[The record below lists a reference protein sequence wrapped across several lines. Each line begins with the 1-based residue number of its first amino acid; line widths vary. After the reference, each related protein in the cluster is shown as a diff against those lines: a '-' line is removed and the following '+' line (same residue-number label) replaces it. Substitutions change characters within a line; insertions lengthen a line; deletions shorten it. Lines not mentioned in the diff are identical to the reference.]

1 MSVNI
6 QTANG
11 LKRISGDNLTST
23 KVISALG
30 YTPAN
35 EEDLKNYAT
44 LVDLSGYLPK
54 EDDGDSFS
62 IADPS
67 GNIIFQVNQN
77 GVNSVDY
84 LIKGKSILTTIQESV
99 FSGDYNDLT
108 NKPIESTGEDTDFAI
123 SDKNGNLIIK
133 IDAAGVNAAA
143 YMIKGVN
150 LYDIFTDENYVDQSV
165 DGLRSEIEQNYTTY
179 DYVDNA
185 VSNAVG
191 SISLNA
197 SNISYEDN
205 VGYGTD
211 NVQDTLDLI
220 FGHNHDSVY
229 LKITDAASTYATKTS
244 LNDYL
249 TIVDAEATYLPQ
261 IDEGDS
267 FTITDEDG
275 NIAFQ
280 VDQNGVNSVNY
291 FVKGVNISDIYLS
304 KDDAA
309 SMYAVAS
316 HNHDDIYSKL
326 GHTHNYTDEAYVDQK
341 VDDLQSYIEQ
351 NYPTTADMN
360 SAISSAIA
368 GGSVTAGDIT
378 YDDPGYGAAT
388 VQEALD
394 AIYGHHHDDAYSK
407 LGHNHDSEYSKVD
420 HNHDSV
426 YLKITDAS
434 STYFTKDEWSSNY
447 AALQQ
452 NIAGT
457 YATQASLSDYLKS
470 TDAASTYLKKA
481 DYKTYTLP
489 QATSDALGGVKI
501 GYEDNGKAYG
511 VKLDTNGKMY
521 VHVPWTEYTLPEA
534 TSSVLGGVKM
544 DTTGQCLDQADVKI
558 VPDAASIVAYIEQ
571 QGFLPKE
578 DEGDNFTLTDET
590 GNIIFTVDKNGVNSV
605 DYLIKGESIIN
616 IINAK
621 IAEAVTGGE
630 VDLSAYLTVADAS
643 STYAT
648 KAALT
653 NYATQSYVS
662 TGYATKDSISDML
675 TKTDA
680 AATYFTISDWQSN
693 SSALQ
698 QNIAGTYA
706 TISSLSDYLKSTDAS
721 STYLKKT
728 DAASTYLKIADKY
741 VLPEATANTLGGV
754 MIDTT
759 VQGID
764 GAQELDTSVPTVYAV
779 QQYFSTNR
787 DAALA
792 TVAANYAAKDHTHDE
807 YLTEDWL
814 GDEQDID
821 QSKTDLLPTCAAV
834 NEWVT
839 GKGYITSS
847 ALSPYLKS
855 TDAASTYAL
864 ATHDHDSVYLKKT
877 DAASTYATAATVSGL
892 QNDVSNIEQAID
904 QINEAGYIT
913 SSALSPYLKSTDA
926 SSTYATKSLVQDL
939 DEKCA
944 DTYLPLSGGDL
955 TGTVSIDQNEGIEC
969 DKGSG
974 NGFFNAGGYPG
985 ISTDDRSIY
994 ISGGQFNTEQG
1005 YWVYFPLG
1013 PCTLA
1018 STDDTSYQHD
1028 IYIMPAASPLG
1039 GVYVY
1044 LTLNVKG
1051 KSTTFANVSE
1061 VAAELYARGN
1071 VSQYY
1076 AVQATGRYGSS
1087 SSNFT
1092 GIVVGVFATSATNL
1106 TIMTLNPTNGAI
1118 TLNSNDASAFTSMRD
1133 LVN

>member
-1 MSVNI
+1 MTLTLAKENCFVELCSRKSYQQPRKMRCEDIASSIYAPRTLLSNY
-6 QTANG
+6 
-11 LKRISGDNLTST
+11 LKITDAAET
-23 KVISALG
+23 
-30 YTPAN
+30 
-35 EEDLKNYAT
+35 
-44 LVDLSGYLPK
+44 YLPK
-54 EDDGDSFS
+54 MDDGDSFT
-62 IADPS
+62 ITDEA
-67 GNIIFQVNQN
+67 GNIAFQVNQN
-77 GVNSVDY
+77 
-84 LIKGKSILTTIQESV
+84 
-99 FSGDYNDLT
+99 
-108 NKPIESTGEDTDFAI
+108 
-123 SDKNGNLIIK
+123 
-133 IDAAGVNAAA
+133 GVNAAA

-150 LYDIFTDENYVDQSV
+150 LYDIFTDEAYVDQSI
-165 DGLRSEIEQNYTTY
+165 DDLRSEAEQNYTTY
-179 DYVDNA
+179 EYVDNT

-197 SNISYEDN
+197 SNITYEDN

-229 LKITDAASTYATKTS
+229 LKITDASSTYLTKTDAASTYAPKTV
-244 LNDYL
+244 LANYL
-249 TIVDAEATYLPQ
+249 TITDATETYLPKV
-261 IDEGDS
+261 DDGDS
-267 FTITDEDG
+267 LIITDEDG

-291 FVKGVNISDIYLS
+291 FVKGVNISNIYLS
-304 KDDAA
+304 KDDAEA
-309 SMYAVAS
+309 T
-316 HNHDDIYSKL
+316 YSKL

-341 VDDLQSYIEQ
+341 VDDLQTYLEQ
-351 NYPTTADMN
+351 NYPTTAEMN

-368 GGSVTAGDIT
+368 GGSVTASDIT

-394 AIYGHHHDDAYSK
+394 AIYGHNHDSVYSK
-407 LGHNHDSEYSKVD
+407 LGHNHDDV
-420 HNHDSV
+420 
-426 YLKITDAS
+426 
-434 STYFTKDEWSSNY
+434 
-447 AALQQ
+447 
-452 NIAGT
+452 
-457 YATQASLSDYLKS
+457 
-470 TDAASTYLKKA
+470 YLKKA
-481 DYKTYTLP
+481 DYTAYTLP

-511 VKLDTNGKMY
+511 IKLDTNGKMY

-544 DTTGQCLDQADVKI
+544 DTTGQCLDQADDKI

-605 DYLIKGESIIN
+605 DYLIKGESIIS

-630 VDLSAYLTVADAS
+630 VDLSAYLTVADAADI
-643 STYAT
+643 YAT

-653 NYATQSYVS
+653 NYATKSYVS

-680 AATYFTISDWQSN
+680 AKTYFTISDWNSN

-706 TISSLSDYLKSTDAS
+706 TISSLSSYLKTTDAS

-728 DAASTYLKIADKY
+728 DAESTYLKIADKY

-764 GAQELDTSVPTVYAV
+764 GAQNLDTSVPTVYAV

-792 TVAANYAAKDHTHDE
+792 TVAANYAAKDHTHDN
-807 YLTEDWL
+807 YLTDSCF
-814 GDEQDID
+814 GDDQDID
-821 QSKTDLLPTCAAV
+821 EGREDLVPTCDAV
-834 NEWVT
+834 KKYVT
-839 GKGYITSS
+839 EYGFITSS

-864 ATHDHDSVYLKKT
+864 ATHNHDSVYLKKT

-974 NGFFNAGGYPG
+974 NGFFNANGYPG

-1018 STDDTSYQHD
+1018 STDDIYHQHD
-1028 IYIMPAASPLG
+1028 IYIMPGSGNAG
-1039 GVYVY
+1039 GVYMY
-1044 LTLNVKG
+1044 LTLNTK
-1051 KSTTFANVSE
+1051 KSTVYSS
-1061 VAAELYARGN
+1061 VAEIIAELYNRGN
-1071 VSQYY
+1071 VSQHF
-1076 AVQATGRYGSS
+1076 AAQATGRCGTS
-1087 SSNFT
+1087 SSNFL
-1092 GIVVGVFATSATNL
+1092 GYIIGAYATSAT
-1106 TIMTLNPTNGAI
+1106 TLCIVYTTTSGAVTTT
-1118 TLNSNDASAFTSMRD
+1118 TLAASLFSSFRD
-1133 LVN
+1133 VVN